1 MPCTRTK
8 AVAQIAFALYSG
20 IAFSLSNAFS
30 QVTSSTQ
37 SINRFEDFFN
47 NLAAAQ
53 GVGGSRGEA
62 AYLKLAD
69 SLGAMTRSEVAAGIP
84 IIDRQIDNTAESED
98 RLAKFDAANLLMFI
112 SWRPDGAELLASQI
126 DRLTAMLNGP
136 SHFLSGQAAMALQH
150 IGDSRP
156 DVVVTILEAALKDPE
171 VNNPTGI
178 GPGIAVILLRM
189 APRSEEATKNIVQYM
204 QRPDLTDNQLI
215 STIVG
220 IDSSRFIPDAITTE
234 LVRCLDRSNQI
245 IKGRALV
252 GIAKSSPAAKDAAR
266 VRMQRMVNDPG
277 ETAHIR
283 RLAAEALEG
292 QISENPDVD
301 K

>member
-1 MPCTRTK
+1 MPCRRSL
-8 AVAQIAFALYSG
+8 VIFVVVLILYVG
-20 IAFSLSNAFS
+20 IGCLSLSAFS
-30 QVTSSTQ
+30 QVIPSDQAHDPFKALFDELATTQ
-37 SINRFEDFFN
+37 AVE
-47 NLAAAQ
+47 
-53 GVGGSRGEA
+53 GSRSEK
-62 AYLKLAD
+62 AYIKLMD
-69 SLGAMTRSEVAAGIP
+69 SIATLTPAEITKGIQ
-84 IIDRQIDNTAESED
+84 IINLQLDSKAEPED
-98 RLAKFDAANLLMFI
+98 RLAKADAAYLLTLI
-112 SWRPDGAELLASQI
+112 SWRPDGPQLLASEV
-126 DRLTAMLNGP
+126 DRLTFMLNDP
-136 SHFLSGQAAMALQH
+136 SHLLSGPAAMALQH